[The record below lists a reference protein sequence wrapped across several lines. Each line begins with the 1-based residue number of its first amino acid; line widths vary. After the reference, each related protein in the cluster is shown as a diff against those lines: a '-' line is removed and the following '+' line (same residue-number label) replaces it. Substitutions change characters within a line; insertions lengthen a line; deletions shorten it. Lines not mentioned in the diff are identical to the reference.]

1 MPPANVSA
9 DLLGRGRGGGDCAPA
24 GVLGTNAQTTKVLI
38 VFSRSGW
45 ACCTPIGMIS
55 KLDKTE
61 RLRASG
67 HLPLVGMPGQY
78 SLHGALVGGVL
89 FTKKREGALC
99 NACRSRVRGEM
110 FNRRSQCLQMN
121 FPLNSFTPTQHNAAS

>member
-9 DLLGRGRGGGDCAPA
+9 DLLSRGRGGGDCAPA
-24 GVLGTNAQTTKVLI
+24 GVLGTYAQTTKVLI
-38 VFSRSGW
+38 VLSRSGW
-45 ACCTPIGMIS
+45 ARCVPVGMIR
-55 KLDKTE
+55 KLDKRE

-78 SLHGALVGGVL
+78 SLYGALVRGVL
-89 FTKKREGALC
+89 YTKQRGGALC

-110 FNRRSQCLQMN
+110 FNRRSQCLQMY
-121 FPLNSFTPTQHNAAS
+121 FPLN